1 MLERLLGIIYVLLNR
16 ECVTAGELAERF
28 EVSVR
33 TIYRDVESLSMAGIP
48 VYTRK
53 GKNGGISLTQQFVLD
68 KRLVTENEQ
77 QEILSALVGLQETG
91 VEKSGATLRKLG
103 ELFGTE
109 EVRWV
114 SIDFSDWSGRRT
126 KLYETLKEAILKHK
140 VITFDYYGQYG
151 EMSQREVEPLQL
163 LFKEYTWYLKAFCR
177 KRQRIRL
184 FKVLRMKRV
193 LVTQEDFALRA
204 IKEDEEYQL
213 PMQQQTGQSCS
224 ESKGNMPRRTKAQ
237 EMQNVEICLLIDK
250 KEAYRIYDRF
260 DEEEITVCENG
271 DFEVRGT
278 YFLDDWV
285 YGMILS
291 FGPSAVVLEPDFVR
305 EEVKKRLEATLQRYG
320 QGDETIGKK
329 YF

>member
-1 MLERLLGIIYVLLNR
+1 MLERLLGIIYVLLNK

-33 TIYRDVESLSMAGIP
+33 TIYRDVDSLSMAGIP

-53 GKNGGISLTQQFVLD
+53 GKKGGISLTEQFVLD
-68 KRLVTENEQ
+68 KRLVSESEQ
-77 QEILSALVGLQETG
+77 QEILSALVSLQETG
-91 VEKSGATLRKLG
+91 AEKSGETLRKLG

-126 KLYETLKEAILKHK
+126 ELYEMLKEAILKHK

-151 EMSQREVEPLQL
+151 EMSHRAVEPLQL
-163 LFKEYTWYLKAFCR
+163 LFKEYTCYLKAFCR
-177 KRQRIRL
+177 KRQSIRL

-193 LVTQEDFALRA
+193 LVT
-204 IKEDEEYQL
+204 EEVYQL
-213 PMQQQTGQSCS
+213 PMQQQTGQLCFDSDD
-224 ESKGNMPRRTKAQ
+224 NMQ
-237 EMQNVEICLLIDK
+237 ECQKPQELQNVEICLRIDK
-250 KEAYRIYDRF
+250 KEAYRVYDRF

-271 DFEVRGT
+271 DFEIRGT

-291 FGPSAVVLEPDFVR
+291 FGASAKVLAPDFVR
-305 EEVKKRLEATLQRYG
+305 EEVKKRLAEALQRYG
-320 QGDETIGKK
+320 QGDDIIGKNH
-329 YF
+329 F